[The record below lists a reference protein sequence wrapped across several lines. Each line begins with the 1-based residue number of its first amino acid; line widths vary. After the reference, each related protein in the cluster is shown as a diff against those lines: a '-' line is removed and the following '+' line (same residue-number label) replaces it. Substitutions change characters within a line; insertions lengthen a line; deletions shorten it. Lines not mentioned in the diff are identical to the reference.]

1 MTRTSALRWTS
12 LLAATAVL
20 AACQSTPKP
29 GPETAA
35 TPGTE
40 APAAATGG
48 SDAAGAVQPVRRPA
62 PVTGAPL
69 PGTVQD
75 FVINA
80 SDRVF
85 FEVDQYEVRD
95 EAVVVLERQ
104 AAWLA
109 RYPAVQVRIEG
120 NADERGTREYNIALG
135 SRRASAVRDQLVS
148 LGVSPSR
155 ISTVS
160 FGKERPLD
168 PGADDEAFR
177 RNRNARTAIVSGAR

>member
-1 MTRTSALRWTS
+1 MNRKTALRWMP
-12 LLAATAVL
+12 VL
-20 AACQSTPKP
+20 AAAAILAGCGSTPKAK
-29 GPETAA
+29 PEVTPNVDAGAGAA
-35 TPGTE
+35 EG
-40 APAAATGG
+40 A
-48 SDAAGAVQPVRRPA
+48 DAAGAGSVKPVARP
-62 PVTGAPL
+62 PGVTGAPI

-75 FVINA
+75 FIINV

-85 FEVDQYEVRD
+85 FDVDQYEVRED
-95 EAVVVLERQ
+95 AGAILERQ
-104 AAWLA
+104 AAWLN

-135 SRRASAVRDQLVS
+135 SRRATAVRDYLVS

-160 FGKERPLD
+160 FGKERPID

-177 RNRNARTAIVSGAR
+177 RNRNARTTITSGAR

>member
-1 MTRTSALRWTS
+1 MTLNRPTALRWAIC
-12 LLAATAVL
+12 LVAAAAL
-20 AACQSTPKP
+20 SACQTTPKAK
-29 GPETAA
+29 PETAKPA
-35 TPGTE
+35 EPP
-40 APAAATGG
+40 PAAATEGG
-48 SDAAGAVQPVRRPA
+48 AGAVQPVRRPA

-75 FVINA
+75 FVINV

-85 FEVDQYEVRD
+85 FDIDQYEVRED
-95 EAVVVLERQ
+95 AAAILARQ
-104 AAWLA
+104 AAWLQ

-120 NADERGTREYNIALG
+120 NADERGTREYNLALG
-135 SRRASAVRDQLVS
+135 SRRASAVRDHLVG

-160 FGKERPLD
+160 FGKERPID

>member
-1 MTRTSALRWTS
+1 MTRTSALRWLS
-12 LLAATAVL
+12 LLSAAAIL

-29 GPETAA
+29 AAETPKAPEA
-35 TPGTE
+35 T
-40 APAAATGG
+40 APAESGTGA
-48 SDAAGAVQPVRRPA
+48 STVQPVRRPA

-75 FVINA
+75 FVINV

-85 FEVDQYEVRD
+85 FDIDQYDVRED
-95 EAVVVLERQ
+95 AAVILERQ
-104 AAWLA
+104 AAWLK
-109 RYPAVQVRIEG
+109 RYPGVLVRIEG

-135 SRRASAVRDQLVS
+135 SRRASSVRDYLVG
-148 LGVSPSR
+148 LGISPSR

-160 FGKERPLD
+160 FGKERPID

-177 RNRNARTAIVSGAR
+177 RNRNAHTAIIGGAR

>member
-1 MTRTSALRWTS
+1 MTRISALRWLP
-12 LLAATAVL
+12 LLSAAAIL
-20 AACQSTPKP
+20 GACQSTPKP
-29 GPETAA
+29 TAETPKAPEVS
-35 TPGTE
+35 
-40 APAAATGG
+40 APSETSAG
-48 SDAAGAVQPVRRPA
+48 AGAVQPVRRPA
-62 PVTGAPL
+62 PVAGAPL

-85 FEVDQYEVRD
+85 FDVDQYEVRED
-95 EAVVVLERQ
+95 AAVILERQ
-104 AAWLA
+104 AAWLK
-109 RYPAVQVRIEG
+109 RYPAIQVRIEG

-135 SRRASAVRDQLVS
+135 SRRASAVRDYLVG

-155 ISTVS
+155 IATVS
-160 FGKERPLD
+160 FGKERPID

>member
-1 MTRTSALRWTS
+1 MTRTSTLRWLP
-12 LLAATAVL
+12 LLSAAAIL
-20 AACQSTPKP
+20 GACQTTPKP
-29 GPETAA
+29 A
-35 TPGTE
+35 TE
-40 APAAATGG
+40 APKTSEAASPADSASGTG
-48 SDAAGAVQPVRRPA
+48 SVQPVRRPA
-62 PVTGAPL
+62 PVTGTPL

-75 FVINA
+75 FVINV

-85 FEVDQYEVRD
+85 FDVDQYDVRD
-95 EAVVVLERQ
+95 DAAVILERQ
-104 AAWLA
+104 AAWLK

-135 SRRASAVRDQLVS
+135 SRRASAVRDYLVG

-160 FGKERPLD
+160 FGKERPID

-177 RNRNARTAIVSGAR
+177 RNRNAHTAIVSGAR

>member
-1 MTRTSALRWTS
+1 MTRNSTLRWLS
-12 LLAATAVL
+12 LLSAAAIL
-20 AACQSTPKP
+20 GACQTTPKP
-29 GPETAA
+29 ATEAPKTPEAA
-35 TPGTE
+35 TP
-40 APAAATGG
+40 ADSATG
-48 SDAAGAVQPVRRPA
+48 SGAVQPVRRPA
-62 PVTGAPL
+62 PVSGTPL

-75 FVINA
+75 FVINV

-85 FEVDQYEVRD
+85 FDVDQYDVRED
-95 EAVVVLERQ
+95 AAVILERQ
-104 AAWLA
+104 AAWLK

-135 SRRASAVRDQLVS
+135 SRRASAVRDYLVG

-160 FGKERPLD
+160 FGKERPID

-177 RNRNARTAIVSGAR
+177 RNRNAHTAIVSGAR

>member
-1 MTRTSALRWTS
+1 MTRTSALRWLP
-12 LLAATAVL
+12 LLSAVAIL
-20 AACQSTPKP
+20 GACQSTPKP
-29 GPETAA
+29 
-35 TPGTE
+35 TPE
-40 APAAATGG
+40 APQAPEVSAPSET
-48 SDAAGAVQPVRRPA
+48 GAVQSVRRPA
-62 PVTGAPL
+62 PVVGAPL

-85 FEVDQYEVRD
+85 FDVDQYEVRED
-95 EAVVVLERQ
+95 AAVILERQ
-104 AAWLA
+104 AAWLT

-135 SRRASAVRDQLVS
+135 SRRASAVRDYLVG
-148 LGVSPSR
+148 LGVAPSR
-155 ISTVS
+155 IATVS
-160 FGKERPLD
+160 FGKERPID